1 MSSAEEVLALV
12 EAGGAHVPGLMQR
25 LEERLAELATSH
37 GDVLAAHAGA
47 TIRAGGKI
55 LRPLIL

>member
-25 LEERLAELATSH
+25 LEERLRELATSH
-37 GDVLAAHAGA
+37 GDVLAAAAEWA
-47 TIRAGGKI
+47 TRELGR
-55 LRPLIL
+55 LR